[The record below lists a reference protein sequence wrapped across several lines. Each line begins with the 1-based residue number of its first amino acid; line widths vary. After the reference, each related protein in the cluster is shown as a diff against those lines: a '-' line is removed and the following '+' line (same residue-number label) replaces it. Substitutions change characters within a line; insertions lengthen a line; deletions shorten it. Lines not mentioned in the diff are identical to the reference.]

1 MSESPIRAACILG
14 ATATGKTRLAA
25 RLAAGANGEVIS
37 IDSRQVYRGMDL
49 GTGKDLEE
57 YEVGGRAIPF
67 HLIDIAD
74 PGDEYHLFQFKCDCV
89 TAIREIHH
97 RQHLPVLCG
106 GSGLYL
112 SAILEDYQLLSAP
125 PDPVRRA
132 EWEATSTE
140 SLVERLRSHGALHN
154 TTDTLDRKRLI
165 RALEVSEA
173 DPSSRAPSVK
183 LNTVIFGIRIERPKL
198 RQRITRRL
206 EERLEQGML
215 DEPRA
220 LLAAGLKPEQLTF
233 YGLEYRFLTQH
244 LQGEQSW
251 QEMFDGLNA
260 AIHQFAKRQETWF
273 RRMERQG
280 VEIEWLDGLQSPE
293 ANVAHMLDRL
303 RGG

>member
-14 ATATGKTRLAA
+14 ATATGKTRLAT

-37 IDSRQVYRGMDL
+37 IDSRQVYRGMNL

-57 YEVGGRAIPF
+57 YQVDGRSIPF
-67 HLIDIAD
+67 HLIDIAE
-74 PGDEYHLFQFKCDCV
+74 PGDEYHLFQFKGDCV
-89 TAIREIHH
+89 TAIREIDQ
-97 RQHLPVLCG
+97 RQRLPVLCG

-125 PDPVRRA
+125 PDPIRRA
-132 EWEATSTE
+132 ELEASSTE
-140 SLVERLRSHGALHN
+140 ALLDRLQSHGALHN
-154 TTDTLDRKRLI
+154 TTDTLERKRLI
-165 RALEVSEA
+165 RAIEVAEA

-183 LNTVIFGIRIERPKL
+183 LDTTIFGIRIERSEL

-206 EERLEQGML
+206 EQRLEQGML
-215 DEPRA
+215 EEPRA
-220 LLAAGLKPEQLTF
+220 LLAAGLTPGQLTF

-244 LQGEQSW
+244 LQGELTSRQ
-251 QEMFDGLNA
+251 MFDGLNA

-273 RRMERQG
+273 RRMQRQG
-280 VEIEWLDGLQSPE
+280 VEIEWLDGLLSPE